1 MIKTNKI
8 PDDILQ
14 RIPKACAYLQSRPD
28 VKFSYLFGGLAKN
41 KKKPLSDVDIA
52 VYLSNL
58 NESSHKKL
66 EILGKLNDLL
76 GTDEIDLVLLNDASL
91 PLIINILKNN

>member
-1 MIKTNKI
+1 M
-8 PDDILQ
+8 
-14 RIPKACAYLQSRPD
+14 
-28 VKFSYLFGGLAKN
+28 
-41 KKKPLSDVDIA
+41 DIA

-91 PLIINILKNN
+91 PLIINILKNNKILVDKDPPLRHCYHSLNMRKYFDFHRFEAGILKRKYFDGR